1 MKNLKQPRRK
11 KSQDEDD
18 KMKRRDEN
26 RKMNE
31 ANGTETMM
39 KDNKTSR
46 RVENESRQE
55 YHELFKNVKLTRIDF
70 SLNFLPPVN
79 YSVNLNE
86 HHRYYRTAGGCWG
99 KFGVLMRGVSRCPVR
114 INLHPRKGRK

>member
-1 MKNLKQPRRK
+1 MTNLKQPRRK

-31 ANGTETMM
+31 ANGAETMM

-79 YSVNLNE
+79 LNE
-86 HHRYYRTAGGCWG
+86 HHRYHRTAGGCWG
-99 KFGVLMRGVSRCPVR
+99 KFGVLM
-114 INLHPRKGRK
+114 